1 MSDIFA
7 FHAGDSPLL
16 VSVPHDGRRLPEE
29 QRLRMTPE
37 GCDLP
42 DTDWHVAELYAFA
55 TDLGASMIVA
65 EWSRYVVDLNR
76 PSSDT
81 AMYEGQVATGLCPQ
95 YTFAGDP
102 LYVDDEPVATQEVA
116 DRVEQYWRPY
126 HERLAT
132 ALDEIR
138 ARHGYALLWDAHSIA
153 GRVPRLFDGELP
165 VLNLGTFD
173 DQSCDPQISGEL
185 AHLAEASPYD
195 VVVNGRFK
203 GGYITRHYGNPAAKV
218 HAVQLELSQ
227 RAYMDESSRE
237 YDSGRAD
244 ELRDALRAL
253 LGTFL
258 RTAAV
263 Q

>member
-1 MSDIFA
+1 MSDVFA
-7 FHAGDSPLL
+7 FHPGNTPLL
-16 VSVPHDGRRLPEE
+16 ISVPHDGRRLPDE
-29 QRLRMTPE
+29 QRARMTPE
-37 GCDLP
+37 GCALP

-55 TDLGASMIVA
+55 RDMGASTIVA
-65 EWSRYVVDLNR
+65 KWSRYVVDLNR
-76 PSSDT
+76 PSSDS
-81 AMYEGQVATGLCPQ
+81 ALYEGQVATGLCPQ
-95 YTFAGDP
+95 YTFAGEP
-102 LYVDDEPVATQEVA
+102 LYISDEPVAAMEVA
-116 DRVEQYWRPY
+116 NRVERYWQPY

-165 VLNLGTFD
+165 VLNIGTFD
-173 DQSCDPQISGEL
+173 DQSCDPQISREI
-185 AHLAEASPYD
+185 ARSAEASPYD
-195 VVVNGRFK
+195 AVVNGRFK
-203 GGYITRHYGNPAAKV
+203 GGYITRHYGNPVANV

-237 YDSGRAD
+237 YDSGRA
-244 ELRDALRAL
+244 EEFRATLREM